1 MSEPVEPKNEQTKRT
16 ECEEPAQQAA
26 GCLRGCEKECRT
38 RQASGNT
45 TSATFKDT
53 LNLPKTEF
61 PIRPNAKVDDP
72 ALIERWEREGLYA
85 KAMASHEGKATY
97 ILHDGPPYANG
108 NIHLGHAYNKILKD
122 IIAKAHRMS
131 GEHVPLTPGWDC
143 HGLPIEIK
151 VLQEQPGLEPLAFKK
166 ACRTYAQTWIDVQR
180 SEFKRLGI
188 VMDWEHPYRTMDFS
202 YEATIMR
209 AFGRLHHD
217 GFIERK
223 NKTVAWCPSCQTTLA
238 SAEIEYEDRKDP
250 SIYVLFQ
257 LAHIPD
263 PRIAALVGGAPVHLA
278 VWTTTPWTLPLNRA
292 LAIKPKSNYQ
302 LVRMQDKLI
311 VVGEKLAAKLIAL
324 QTGDH
329 EIVTD
334 IPAESLAGLEARHP
348 FVEGLTV
355 PIMLD
360 DEVSLEDGTAIV
372 HKAPGCGPEDYEFGV
387 KHGLEIYSPITADG
401 RYTDQIVPKELAGMS
416 VADAQGWVIKKL
428 AETGTL
434 FHKASIT
441 HSYPHCWR
449 CHNGLIFRATR
460 QWFFDLQHEGIQ
472 EKALQAVTT
481 QIKFVPETGRNFLHA
496 TLAHRWE
503 WCLSRQKLWGVPIPA
518 LICVECDIAIT
529 DQAFIEKVAAHVAQE
544 GVEYWERAS
553 LADLGATDLQCAQC
567 KGTVFRKET
576 DILDVWFDAGLSHL
590 AVLQPKKQFP
600 ADLYLEGVDQFRGWF
615 QSSLLTSLVL
625 EKEPSMRMI
634 ATHGFTVDEQGRKMS
649 KSLGNVI
656 PPQQLIDRLGT
667 DGVRLWAAS
676 LGLEGDA
683 VVSERVTQNVGE
695 VFRKVRN
702 TCRFLLQNLYDFSI
716 ERDGLPVSEL
726 RYLDTLVLLQCAAF
740 NEKMRKAYLRVDLTE
755 VFHGLADFCTTQLS
769 SLYLDAI
776 KDRLY
781 VESASGKARRSA
793 QTVVWYL
800 LDTLTRLMAPICSC
814 TAEQLADLYQVK
826 PHESIHLQLFADLA
840 PIAEEIR
847 AGVTNDEQ
855 QWETMLLLRDA
866 ILKELE
872 MKREQGIIKHSLEAH
887 VTIYFMT
894 ECPQCSTLAALKE
907 QLERRGETI
916 ESFLQE
922 LCIVSKIEF
931 TEAVDELPQSSLAG
945 VFASVEHAAG
955 SKCPRCW
962 QWQETTQ
969 ADGLCD
975 RCAAIVAK

>member
-1 MSEPVEPKNEQTKRT
+1 MSQAVEPKTD
-16 ECEEPAQQAA
+16 
-26 GCLRGCEKECRT
+26 
-38 RQASGNT
+38 
-45 TSATFKDT
+45 FKHT

-85 KAMASHEGKATY
+85 KAMACNEGKTTY

-122 IIAKAHRMS
+122 IITKSRRMS
-131 GEHVPLTPGWDC
+131 GNHVPYTPGWDC

-151 VLQEQPGLEPLAFKK
+151 VLQEQPGLDPLAFKK
-166 ACRTYAQTWIDVQR
+166 ACRAYAQKWIDIQR

-188 VMDWEHPYRTMDFS
+188 LMDFDHPYRTMDFS

-209 AFGRLHHD
+209 ALGQLHKQ

-238 SAEIEYEDRKDP
+238 AAEIEYEDRKDP
-250 SIYVLFQ
+250 SIYVLFP

-263 PRIAALVGGAPVHLA
+263 PRIAAVVGGAPVNLV

-292 LAIKPKSNYQ
+292 LAIKPGSVYQ
-302 LVRMQDKLI
+302 LIRIGDRLVI
-311 VVGEKLAAKLIAL
+311 VGEKLAPAL
-324 QTGDH
+324 MALVPGDQ
-329 EIVTD
+329 EILAN
-334 IPAESLAGLEARHP
+334 IPAESLVGLEARHP
-348 FVEGLTV
+348 FIESLTV
-355 PIMLD
+355 PILA
-360 DEVSLEDGTAIV
+360 DELVSLDDGTAIV

-416 VADAQGWVIKKL
+416 VADGQGAVIKRL
-428 AETGTL
+428 MEAGML
-434 FHKASIT
+434 LHKASIT

-449 CHNGLIFRATR
+449 CHNGLIFRATP
-460 QWFFDLQHEGIQ
+460 QWFFDLKHEGIQ
-472 EKALQAVTT
+472 EKALQSVET
-481 QIKFVPETGRNFLHA
+481 INFIPEAGRNFLRA

-518 LICVECDIAIT
+518 LICTKCDTAIT
-529 DQAFIEKVAAHVAQE
+529 DQAFIEKVATHVAQE
-544 GVEYWERAS
+544 GVEYWERVPLEELIPAG
-553 LADLGATDLQCAQC
+553 LRCAQC
-567 KGTVFRKET
+567 KNTEFRKEK

-590 AVLQPKKQFP
+590 AVLKPQKQFP
-600 ADLYLEGVDQFRGWF
+600 ADLYLEGIDQFRGWF

-625 EKEPSMRMI
+625 EGEPSMRMI

-683 VVSERVTQNVGE
+683 VVSERVIQNVGE
-695 VFRKVRN
+695 VYRKVRN

-716 ERDGLPVSEL
+716 ERDAVAVTEL
-726 RYLDTLVLLQCAAF
+726 HYLDTLMFLQCAQF
-740 NEKMRKAYLRVDLTE
+740 NDKMRKAYMRADLTE

-769 SLYLDAI
+769 ALYLDCI

-781 VESASGKARRSA
+781 VERADGKARRSA

-814 TAEQLADLYQVK
+814 TAEQLTDFYQ
-826 PHESIHLQLFADLA
+826 PQQHESIHLQSFADLSSA
-840 PIAEEIR
+840 VEELHTLV
-847 AGVTNDEQ
+847 AHDEQ

-872 MKREQGIIKHSLEAH
+872 RKREEGLIKHSLEAQ
-887 VTIYFMT
+887 VTIHFMT
-894 ECPQCSTLAALKE
+894 ECPQCSTLAALKA
-907 QLERRGETI
+907 QLERRDESI

-922 LCIVSKIEF
+922 LCIVSKITFVEKSEGLDQ
-931 TEAVDELPQSSLAG
+931 TSLAG
-945 VFASVEHAAG
+945 VFARVEHAAG
-955 SKCPRCW
+955 TKCPRCW
-962 QWQETTQ
+962 QWHVTEHV
-969 ADGLCD
+969 DGLCD
-975 RCAAIVAK
+975 RCTSVVTS